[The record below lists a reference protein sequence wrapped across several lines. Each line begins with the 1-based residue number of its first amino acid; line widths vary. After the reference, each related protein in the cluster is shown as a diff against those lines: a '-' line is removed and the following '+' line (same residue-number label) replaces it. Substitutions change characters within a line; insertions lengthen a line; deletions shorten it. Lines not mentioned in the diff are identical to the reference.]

1 MGRLDPSQDDQGN
14 RSRAPP
20 LGRGPLGWA
29 WLAIALT
36 LTAPV
41 LSRAGDPNKVG
52 SLAGYLGI
60 RGGLLDA
67 EQARVGEA
75 SQLIPGRGCMA
86 PPTAIRG
93 GGGEQATVWGRVKA
107 LMVSGI
113 GGMSVMMGGCFGG
126 QVSATEAEMQSAWK
140 SFAAGREGSRRM
152 NESSWRHSVRSGT
165 PRSYRLPP
173 SLSLEEGLEQIRSS
187 PQPDEPVCSPPSPP
201 ASPPSSL
208 IPFPPLGANPSF
220 VPTASPP
227 SKPPSRMHASE
238 SPIHYTYMQGGKYVY
253 NVHGV
258 PLGRGVVD
266 RQASTPPAPLHPAS
280 TPRATSA
287 PAPTPPH
294 SNGAAYEV
302 MLECLPSGVPAR
314 WVRVLLHQKH
324 CRTRTE
330 PVQQGI
336 EETWSQINSA
346 QGLKLFDGKLF
357 RFGSCQRWLDKD
369 GSQEVR

>member
-1 MGRLDPSQDDQGN
+1 M
-14 RSRAPP
+14 
-20 LGRGPLGWA
+20 
-29 WLAIALT
+29 
-36 LTAPV
+36 LTAPA
-41 LSRAGDPNKVG
+41 LSWAGKPDKAV
-52 SLAGYLGI
+52 SLAGSLGI
-60 RGGLLDA
+60 RGGLMGV
-67 EQARVGEA
+67 EQARVGEV
-75 SQLIPGRGCMA
+75 SQSLPGRDCMA
-86 PPTAIRG
+86 PLTAVRG
-93 GGGEQATVWGRVKA
+93 GGVEQATLLGRVKA

-113 GGMSVMMGGCFGG
+113 GGMSMMMGGCFGG
-126 QVSATEAEMQSAWK
+126 KMSATDAEMRSAWK

-152 NESSWRHSVRSGT
+152 NESLWRHSVRSGT

-187 PQPDEPVCSPPSPP
+187 PQPDEPVRSPSSPP
-201 ASPPSSL
+201 ASPPFSL
-208 IPFPPLGANPSF
+208 ISFLPSEQTLLLFPLPLHSQHT
-220 VPTASPP
+220 VP
-227 SKPPSRMHASE
+227 HACTHNIC
-238 SPIHYTYMQGGKYVY
+238 PGVKVLAVILIHCTYMQGGKYVY

-266 RQASTPPAPLHPAS
+266 RHASTPPAPLHSAS

-287 PAPTPPH
+287 PAATPPH
-294 SNGAAYEV
+294 GSGAAYEV

-336 EETWSQINSA
+336 EETWNQINSA

-357 RFGSCQRWLDKD
+357 RFGSCQRWLEKD